1 MKKRKRKRSVF
12 EWIVILCACAVT
24 LFVFTALAFI
34 LVEGIPNL
42 KEVVT
47 SQEVRFAVWLSL
59 WTSLLSTLIC
69 LLLGV
74 PAAYAFTRTDMRLR
88 RVCTVIVELPLSVPN
103 LMIGLSLLLMFSSMP
118 GKYLSSHGI
127 RFIFDVKGIVLAQLM
142 VNMPFLLRIA
152 RTSFMELDPR
162 LETVAE
168 SLGAGRMQTF
178 FQIML
183 PMAKNGILGGAVVA
197 WSRALGEFGATLM
210 FVGATRMKTET
221 IPTSIYLNMATGDI
235 GPAMACA
242 MIILIISAV
251 TLVLSG
257 FFNQRPGAEKER
269 KR

>member
-257 FFNQRPGAEKER
+257 FFNQRPGAKKER

>member
-1 MKKRKRKRSVF
+1 
-12 EWIVILCACAVT
+12 
-24 LFVFTALAFI
+24 
-34 LVEGIPNL
+34 
-42 KEVVT
+42 
-47 SQEVRFAVWLSL
+47 
-59 WTSLLSTLIC
+59 
-69 LLLGV
+69 
-74 PAAYAFTRTDMRLR
+74 
-88 RVCTVIVELPLSVPN
+88 
-103 LMIGLSLLLMFSSMP
+103 
-118 GKYLSSHGI
+118 
-127 RFIFDVKGIVLAQLM
+127 
-142 VNMPFLLRIA
+142 
-152 RTSFMELDPR
+152 MELDPR